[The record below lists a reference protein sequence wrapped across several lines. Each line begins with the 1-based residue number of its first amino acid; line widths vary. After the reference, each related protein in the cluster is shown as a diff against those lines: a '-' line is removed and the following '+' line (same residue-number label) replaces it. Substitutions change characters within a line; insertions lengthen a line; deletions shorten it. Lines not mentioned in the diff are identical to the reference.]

1 MAVTGADPI
10 SAENLKAVVDQ
21 LKNELGGGVVLYDD
35 ESLPVKNNSNSH
47 TVTLSKPKSEFRLIE
62 FWIADYGESMG
73 MASYGQTAV
82 AYFEPRLLA
91 ASATGNIYAACTG
104 NYSPIIRSSEDNV
117 LYFSYD
123 VNNAKVS
130 RVIGYK

>member
-1 MAVTGADPI
+1 
-10 SAENLKAVVDQ
+10 
-21 LKNELGGGVVLYDD
+21 
-35 ESLPVKNNSNSH
+35 
-47 TVTLSKPKSEFRLIE
+47 
-62 FWIADYGESMG
+62 MG